1 MITHPCPPEP
11 SDYDISLVRKEKFD
25 QNIPSRQE
33 KNQNV
38 GHIVGWIV
46 QCCRS
51 LSYPRYRLCS
61 LVSHAGARMGPRV
74 FLVTSSPDGPLLC
87 YVRIYRDRLRNNKW
101 LLLNVIFF

>member
-38 GHIVGWIV
+38 GHTESDGLCNVVACQIPDIACLSSLMPVPAWERPGPPWSLEHPMGH
-46 QCCRS
+46 CCVMCEHR
-51 LSYPRYRLCS
+51 
-61 LVSHAGARMGPRV
+61 ATA
-74 FLVTSSPDGPLLC
+74 
-87 YVRIYRDRLRNNKW
+87 
-101 LLLNVIFF
+101 

>member
-38 GHIVGWIV
+38 GHTESDGLCNVVACQIPSD
-46 QCCRS
+46 RLS
-51 LSYPRYRLCS
+51 LL
-61 LVSHAGARMGPRV
+61 SHAGARMGAPWSLEHPMGHCCVMCEHRA
-74 FLVTSSPDGPLLC
+74 TA
-87 YVRIYRDRLRNNKW
+87 
-101 LLLNVIFF
+101 